1 MKLTCLRI
9 SIKNNANTL
18 WLLHSMSFLSCKES
32 YSKYKPV
39 SFLPV
44 GLSAR
49 CPVTLVTVIKLW
61 RVLVINKIRMSDTC
75 VPLHLIWSLRRYET
89 GIDMKGL
96 PGRSKLHNYIIVV
109 TYHWYICWPRNKKNW
124 MNNLMRKKPV
134 MLTWLGPSP
143 NNTSGHKMYIGQFF
157 SGHSIVMSSNIFL

>member
-1 MKLTCLRI
+1 MKLTRLRI

-32 YSKYKPV
+32 YPKYKPV

-61 RVLVINKIRMSDTC
+61 RVLVINKSE
-75 VPLHLIWSLRRYET
+75 LHVCSPAFDLIFAL
-89 GIDMKGL
+89 I
-96 PGRSKLHNYIIVV
+96 
-109 TYHWYICWPRNKKNW
+109 
-124 MNNLMRKKPV
+124 
-134 MLTWLGPSP
+134 
-143 NNTSGHKMYIGQFF
+143 
-157 SGHSIVMSSNIFL
+157 